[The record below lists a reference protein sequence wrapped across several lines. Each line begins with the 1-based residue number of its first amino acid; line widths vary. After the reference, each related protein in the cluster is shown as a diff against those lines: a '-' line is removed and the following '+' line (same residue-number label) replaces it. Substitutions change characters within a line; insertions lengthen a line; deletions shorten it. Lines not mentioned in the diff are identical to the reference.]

1 MSQRDPGLIA
11 AVVLVV
17 TGSCVALSIDVPR
30 TLLGIKGDEATYV
43 AMALSLAH
51 DGDLVYER
59 QDEERFFSLYN
70 GGPSGIFLKK
80 GVRSSFDVDGTFPYI
95 HRETY
100 PEGRN
105 DRLYFSKAY
114 MSSVFA
120 APFVWVAGLNGLLWF
135 NVILLAAVVL
145 GAYRFIAARAPDS
158 VALPYALAFVG
169 ASIAPLYL
177 VWLSPEVFNFA
188 FVFFAYFLWFYK
200 DVAAAPTTRLGRW
213 LRSPSSDLAAA
224 VLLGLA
230 VFSKLMPALLIAPPV
245 IHLWRQRRFRHGV
258 AVGFLAA
265 GVAVTA
271 FGLNAVIT
279 GELNYQSGLDRKYVT
294 GEYPFEPGVD
304 WDDLRGRQT
313 TSGTFMVVEGR
324 FSLLPR
330 NMGYFL
336 LGRHFGFLPFFFP
349 GIVAVVLLLRARR
362 EAREWQW
369 VTLGTAVFVAV
380 FLAAWMPYT
389 WSGGGGP
396 SGNRYYLLVYP
407 LFLFLTPSL
416 KGLAPVIV
424 AWVGGW
430 LFVGQILLNPFV
442 SAKQPYLAPA
452 RGLLRLLPV
461 ELTMVRD
468 LPIAL
473 DQSRARVEH
482 GENPTLL
489 LSLLDRNASLPEGQG
504 FWIYGD
510 RRADIIVRG
519 PVELETITV
528 TASSPIA
535 TEVSFEMGGGAGRI
549 SLEPGVSGSVTI
561 RPDGV
566 YSRRQGWA
574 YLLQV
579 TTSDGF
585 VPRLTT
591 EPGSTDNRF
600 LGASISLTATP
611 VEER

>member
-1 MSQRDPGLIA
+1 MPDPAWDYWRGRVLFGLGRPEVSEPNVLELDLHGRALVELHGEEPLGCPRRVIVLQGA
-11 AVVLVV
+11 HQGVVDADLN
-17 TGSCVALSIDVPR
+17 DVPDR
-30 TLLGIKGDEATYV
+30 ADVIAIPFTGWREGEELLCVSGVPSDLFLVARCEAR
-43 AMALSLAH
+43 AL
-51 DGDLVYER
+51 
-59 QDEERFFSLYN
+59 
-70 GGPSGIFLKK
+70 
-80 GVRSSFDVDGTFPYI
+80 
-95 HRETY
+95 
-100 PEGRN
+100 
-105 DRLYFSKAY
+105 
-114 MSSVFA
+114 A
-120 APFVWVAGLNGLLWF
+120 APHHH
-135 NVILLAAVVL
+135 
-145 GAYRFIAARAPDS
+145 
-158 VALPYALAFVG
+158 
-169 ASIAPLYL
+169 
-177 VWLSPEVFNFA
+177 
-188 FVFFAYFLWFYK
+188 
-200 DVAAAPTTRLGRW
+200 
-213 LRSPSSDLAAA
+213 AAA

-230 VFSKLMPALLIAPPV
+230 VFSKLLPAILIAPPV

-279 GELNYQSGLDRKYVT
+279 GELNYQSGLDRKYVI

-304 WDDLRGRQT
+304 WDDLRGRQA
-313 TSGTFMVVEGR
+313 TSGTFVVVEDR

-330 NMGYFL
+330 NIGYFL
-336 LGRHFGFLPFFFP
+336 LGRHFGFIPFFFP
-349 GIVAVVLLLRARR
+349 GMVAVVLLLRARG

-369 VTLGTAVFVAV
+369 VTLGTAVCVAV
-380 FLAAWMPYT
+380 FLVAYMPYT

-416 KGLAPVIV
+416 TGFVPVIV

-430 LFVGQILLNPFV
+430 LCVGQILLNPFV
-442 SAKQPYLAPA
+442 SAKQPYLAPE

-473 DQSRARVEH
+473 DQPRARVEH

-504 FWIYGD
+504 FWIYGN

-519 PVELETITV
+519 PVEFETITV
-528 TASSPIA
+528 TAFSPIA
-535 TEVSFEMGGGAGRI
+535 TEVSIEIGGGAGRI

-566 YSRRQGWA
+566 YSQRQGWA

-600 LGASISLTATP
+600 LGASISLAAIP

>member
-1 MSQRDPGLIA
+1 MSRHDPGLIA
-11 AVVLVV
+11 VVVLLV

-51 DGDLVYER
+51 DRDLVYER
-59 QDEERFFSLYN
+59 QDEERFFSVYS

-80 GVRSSFDVDGTFPYI
+80 GVRSSFDVDDTFPYI

-135 NVILLAAVVL
+135 NVVLLAAVVF
-145 GAYRFIAARAPDS
+145 GAYRFVAARAPVS

-188 FVFFAYFLWFYK
+188 LVFFAYFLWFYK
-200 DVAAAPTTRLGRW
+200 EVSAAPTTRLGRW
-213 LRSPSSDLAAA
+213 LHSPSSDLAAA
-224 VLLGLA
+224 VLLGLV
-230 VFSKLMPALLIAPPV
+230 VFSKLLPAILIAPPV

-265 GVAVTA
+265 GVSVAA
-271 FGLNAVIT
+271 FGVNAAIT
-279 GELNYQSGLDRKYVT
+279 GELNYQSGLDRKYVI

-313 TSGTFMVVEGR
+313 TSGTFVKVEDR

-336 LGRHFGFLPFFFP
+336 LGRHFGFVPFFFP
-349 GIVAVVLLLRARR
+349 GMVAVVLLLRARR

-369 VTLGTAVFVAV
+369 VTLSTAVFVAV
-380 FLAAWMPYT
+380 FLAVYMPYT

-416 KGLAPVIV
+416 KGFAPVIV

-430 LFVGQILLNPFV
+430 LFVGQILLNPIV
-442 SAKQPYLAPA
+442 SAKQPYLAPE

-473 DQSRARVEH
+473 DQPRARVEH

-489 LSLLDRNASLPEGQG
+489 LSLLDRNASLPEDQG
-504 FWIYGD
+504 VWISGN
-510 RRADIIVRG
+510 RRANIIVRG
-519 PVELETITV
+519 PVEFETITV
-528 TASSPIA
+528 TAVSPIA
-535 TEVSFEMGGGAGRI
+535 TEVSIEIGGGTGRI
-549 SLEPGVSGSVTI
+549 SLEPGVQGSVTI

-566 YSRRQGWA
+566 YSQRQGWA

-579 TTSDGF
+579 ATSDGF
-585 VPRLTT
+585 VPRMK

-600 LGASISLTATP
+600 LGAAIRLTAVP
-611 VEER
+611 VDER